1 MADRKMKKY
10 GLNIFTALIIIASFS
25 FASRAVNVLTFKGTP
40 SDQIGVSLAASAPEE
55 KKLTEAHDEEPPP
68 MGKAEA
74 AGKDDSI
81 TKAEVEKAVKATA
94 GEIAESEG
102 EPHSSGDGA
111 KKADTETAPPPV
123 YDEQR
128 SFSDAEIEVLQSLSK
143 RRAEIEARDQKLNE
157 REALLKAAEQA
168 VDKKIAE
175 LAKMKGEIEAL
186 LGQQEDMEDSRITS
200 LVKIYEA
207 MKPKEAA
214 IIFNTLDMDV
224 LLSVVSRMNERKL
237 SPVLASMDPDKARLV
252 TIKLAEQRKLPE
264 KVEKPT
270 KAPIIA
276 PETAPETQLNLPE
289 TAPVTTP

>member
-1 MADRKMKKY
+1 MADGKMKKY
-10 GLNIFTALIIIASFS
+10 GINIFTALIIIASFA
-25 FASRAVNVLTFKGTP
+25 FASRAVNIITFKSTP
-40 SDQIGVSLAASAPEE
+40 SDQIGVSLAASAPDE
-55 KKLTEAHDEEPPP
+55 KKLTEAHGEEPPP
-68 MGKAEA
+68 MDKPGTSAN
-74 AGKDDSI
+74 DDSI

-102 EPHSSGDGA
+102 ATPA
-111 KKADTETAPPPV
+111 KKANTETAPPPV

-128 SFSDAEIEVLQSLSK
+128 SFSDAEIDVLQSLSK
-143 RRAEIEARDQKLNE
+143 RRDEIEARDQRLNE

-264 KVEKPT
+264 KSDKPAKT
-270 KAPIIA
+270 PAIA
-276 PETAPETQLNLPE
+276 PETPLNLPE
-289 TAPVTTP
+289 SAPVTAP

>member
-10 GLNIFTALIIIASFS
+10 RLNIFTALIIIASFS
-25 FASRAVNVLTFKGTP
+25 FASRAVNVLTFKGASP
-40 SDQIGVSLAASAPEE
+40 DQIGVSLAASAPD
-55 KKLTEAHDEEPPP
+55 KKLTEAEGEEPPP
-68 MGKAEA
+68 MTKGDTA
-74 AGKDDSI
+74 AKDDSI

-94 GEIAESEG
+94 GEIAASEG
-102 EPHSSGDGA
+102 EIQEGDGA
-111 KKADTETAPPPV
+111 KKASTETAPPPV

-143 RRAEIEARDQKLNE
+143 RRTEIEARDQKLNE

-237 SPVLASMDPDKARLV
+237 SPILASMDPDKARLV

-264 KVEKPT
+264 KAEKPA
-270 KAPIIA
+270 KPPVIA
-276 PETAPETQLNLPE
+276 PEAAPETPLNLPE
-289 TAPVTTP
+289 NTPVTAP